1 VGDPPERRLVLVL
14 AGLGLAAVL
23 VPAARPAAQ
32 SSAFVDHLLRERMQ
46 FSAADVRALE
56 SGTAVIKSLETPVRQ
71 EIAHFGVVYVNA
83 PASRFLERFRD
94 IERFEKGPGVPQLGR
109 FGDVPTVDDAASL
122 TLHAADIEALSAC
135 RPSDCDVKLT
145 AAAMGRFRTEVDWR
159 SPAAARRATEIMHEM
174 IVELVREY
182 KARGNAALGHY
193 ADGGEPLAVA
203 DQFRA
208 LLASVDQ
215 LPAPVP
221 ALFAYLDDYP
231 QGRLPG
237 AEDIFYWTVVNFG
250 LKPTIRVNHV
260 VIYPVPEG
268 APYGVSH
275 AIAIKQLYASH
286 YFHTTLELR
295 FLVDD
300 DRPGRDGFYL
310 LSITRARTDGMTGLK
325 GLVLRPIVSR
335 RSRNAVRGYLEYVKR
350 QVERPA
356 QARG

>member
-1 VGDPPERRLVLVL
+1 VVAV

-23 VPAARPAAQ
+23 APLARPAAQ
-32 SSAFVDHLLRERMQ
+32 PRGFVDRLLRERMQ

-56 SGTAVIKSLETPVRQ
+56 SGVAVTRSLETPVRQ

-109 FGDVPTVDDAASL
+109 FSDIPNADDAAAL
-122 TLHAADIEALSAC
+122 TLHADDIEALSAC
-135 RPSDCDVKLT
+135 RPAHCDVKLT
-145 AAAMGRFRTEVDWR
+145 AAAITRFRTEMDWR
-159 SPAAARRATEIMHEM
+159 SPNAARRATEITREM
-174 IVELVREY
+174 MAELVRAY
-182 KARGNAALGHY
+182 QANGNAALGHY

-208 LLASVDQ
+208 LLASVEQ

-221 ALFAYLDDYP
+221 ALFAYLADYP
-231 QGRLPG
+231 KGRPPG

-260 VIYPVPEG
+260 VIYPMPEA
-268 APYGVSH
+268 APYGLSH

-300 DRPGRDGFYL
+300 DRPGREGFYL
-310 LSITRARTDGMTGLK
+310 LSITRARTDGMTGLR

-335 RSRNAVRGYLEYVKR
+335 RSRDAVRGYLEYVKR